1 MEKRVVLKII
11 TFGFL
16 FSLVILSGEISLA
29 QFSIPSDIDFEHNAV
44 SANLEAFPIVGK
56 APLEV
61 NFLNGCEGIPNYF
74 IWDYGDGLVEYVK
87 QGWPIWTDPYHF
99 YLRPGEYPVSLT
111 AWGKK
116 GFDSIRIPN
125 LIYVDRQF
133 DFLPLKIEAAGSTFP
148 GEDWSNA
155 IDHDVWGVGAVVSAY
170 PDDAWAVFSFRD
182 GTAKNIHKIRL
193 LTDTAMEHKFVTN
206 LVQDFEIWTSLD
218 SVDFLPMHQ
227 GTSLKID
234 GAWDLIE
241 FPAPVPAKYILLN
254 LTRSRSENAQFREL
268 AEFQVLGTKLLAKP
282 MADAEA
288 SPELPVAFQLGQN
301 YPNPFNPQTVI
312 PFEISEPAEVSLAIY
327 DLQGRLVRQLLENAP
342 ISGSF
347 QQIWD
352 GTNSANESVTAG
364 VYLYRL
370 IAVSAPQRIQLS
382 KKMILM
388 K

>member
-1 MEKRVVLKII
+1 MKKQVVSKII

-16 FSLVILSGEISLA
+16 FSLAFLFGEISLA
-29 QFSIPSDIDFEHNAV
+29 QFSIPSDLDFEHNAV
-44 SANLEAFPIVGK
+44 SANLEAFPIAGK

-61 NFLNGCEGIPNYF
+61 NFLNACQGIPNYF

-99 YLRPGEYPVSLT
+99 YLRAGEYPVSLT

-125 LIYVDRQF
+125 FIYVDRQF

-155 IDHDVWGVGAVVSAY
+155 IDHDVWGVGAIVSAD
-170 PDDAWAVFSFRD
+170 PADAWAVFSFRD

-193 LTDTAMEHKFVTN
+193 LTDTAMSHRYITN
-206 LVQDFEIWTSLD
+206 LVQDFEIRTSLD
-218 SVDFLPMHQ
+218 SVEFQQAYQ

-234 GAWDLIE
+234 GEWDLIE
-241 FPAPVPAKYILLN
+241 FTPPVPAKYILLN
-254 LTRSRSENAQFREL
+254 LTSSRGQNAQFREL
-268 AEFQVLGTKLLAKP
+268 AEFQILGTKLLTKP
-282 MADAEA
+282 LADAGDR
-288 SPELPVAFQLGQN
+288 PEPPGAFQLGQN

-312 PFEISEPAEVSLAIY
+312 PFEISEPAEVSLTIY
-327 DLQGRLVRQLLENAP
+327 DLQGRLVRQLLENVSL
-342 ISGSF
+342 SGSIR
-347 QQIWD
+347 QVWD
-352 GTNSANESVTAG
+352 GTNTANEPVTAG

-370 IAVSAPQRIQLS
+370 IAVSATQQIQLS
-382 KKMILM
+382 RKMILM